1 MKKLTLAVFLLSS
14 FSALACQEESQ
25 FIARIGSTKIENGK
39 CIVGVLNFSHYN
51 VSGVCPLWETDVIEI
66 GITTEFGPETCGK
79 LVGSEISGYLVR
91 PEGSN
96 QIFLD

>member
-1 MKKLTLAVFLLSS
+1 MKKLTFAVFLLSA
-14 FSALACQEESQ
+14 FNALACQEESQ

-39 CIVGVLNFSHYN
+39 CIIGVSNFSMYN
-51 VSGVCPLWETDVIEI
+51 VSGVCPLWESDVIEA

-91 PEGSN
+91 PEGSS